1 MSCPEFSLFFR
12 ELLHFIKMNNNSEN
26 SAKIGTQTTMPNISL
41 SMNASD
47 HKNNHISIYIRI
59 ARLSILTLILWAFGA
74 TAQNLPPQDTIPFE
88 QCFREA
94 AIRYS
99 IEPSLLIALAHT
111 ESHFDPRALNQRSET
126 DKDIGI
132 MQIWSNWLPKLKK
145 YNISE
150 SDLLNPCI
158 NINIGAWI
166 LSQNFA
172 SHGMNLTSLGAYN
185 AGFKQQN
192 EHIRVAYVE
201 KVIPKLHYYRKI
213 INLRKTYERK

>member
-1 MSCPEFSLFFR
+1 M
-12 ELLHFIKMNNNSEN
+12 
-26 SAKIGTQTTMPNISL
+26 
-41 SMNASD
+41 
-47 HKNNHISIYIRI
+47 
-59 ARLSILTLILWAFGA
+59 SILIFLLWAVNA
-74 TAQNLPPQDTIPFE
+74 TAQNLQHQHTIPFE
-88 QCFREA
+88 QCFKEA

-99 IEPSLLIALAHT
+99 IEPALLVALAHT
-111 ESHFDPRALNQRSET
+111 ESHFDPSALNQRSDT

-132 MQIWSNWLPKLKK
+132 MQIWSNWLPKLEK

-185 AGFKQQN
+185 AGFKQKN
-192 EHIRVAYVE
+192 EHIRIAYLE

-213 INLRKTYERK
+213 MSLTKTNEQKD